1 MSSRSKI
8 KAQRDYIGPVCLLAI
23 FVWLELTCPFLPL
36 ISPFSLISQQ
46 VDVTDEP
53 EIRRIRITLTSK
65 NVKAVEKVCTD
76 LKNKALSKSHL
87 VRAGDKEYQS
97 VRVHGP
103 VRMPTKKLRLMVR
116 KSPCGE
122 GTNTYDRFEMRIHK
136 RVLELFCAKEVVSQ
150 IANIAMEPGVT
161 VDVMDKPFYEN
172 IKTVT
177 HKRKQGA

>member
-1 MSSRSKI
+1 M
-8 KAQRDYIGPVCLLAI
+8 
-23 FVWLELTCPFLPL
+23 
-36 ISPFSLISQQ
+36 
-46 VDVTDEP
+46 
-53 EIRRIRITLTSK
+53 
-65 NVKAVEKVCTD
+65 
-76 LKNKALSKSHL
+76 
-87 VRAGDKEYQS
+87 
-97 VRVHGP
+97 RVHGP

-177 HKRKQGA
+177 HKRRQGA

>member
-1 MSSRSKI
+1 M
-8 KAQRDYIGPVCLLAI
+8 
-23 FVWLELTCPFLPL
+23 
-36 ISPFSLISQQ
+36 
-46 VDVTDEP
+46 DVEEAP
-53 EIRRIRITLTSK
+53 EIRRIRITLTSR
-65 NVKAVEKVCTD
+65 NVTNVEKVCTN
-76 LKNKALSKSHL
+76 LKSKALQKSHL

-103 VRMPTKKLRLMVR
+103 VRMPTKKLKLSVR
-116 KSPCGE
+116 KAPNGE

-172 IKTVT
+172 ITTVT
-177 HKRKQGA
+177 KKKKQGA